1 MQSPKVSIII
11 VNFNGKNLLE
21 KCLNSLFKIDY
32 DNYEVILV
40 DNNST
45 DESVEF
51 IQKNYSSIV
60 LIQLDSNNGFAEP
73 NNIGSKS
80 AKGEYLLFLNND
92 TVVTPNFISEMI
104 KVIENNKEIG
114 ICQSL
119 LLKSNDTVDS
129 SGDFIDELGVVF
141 SSKKIPNDI

>member
-80 AKGEYLLFLNND
+80 AKVRKCFVRLDAYIDLNLLR
-92 TVVTPNFISEMI
+92 
-104 KVIENNKEIG
+104 
-114 ICQSL
+114 
-119 LLKSNDTVDS
+119 
-129 SGDFIDELGVVF
+129 
-141 SSKKIPNDI
+141 